1 VGLKLNVVHHLMAY
15 ADDINLLG
23 DNMDSIKKNTE
34 AVIDDSQ

>member
-1 VGLKLNVVHHLMAY
+1 MAY